1 MSILGGIVV
10 TSKGKITSKIQL
22 LFEVE
27 HEAPIYGRSASL
39 YRTFVL
45 TASRASLVAQLPG

>member
-1 MSILGGIVV
+1 MSILGGKVV

-22 LFEVE
+22 LFGVE

-39 YRTFVL
+39 YKFFPK
-45 TASRASLVAQLPG
+45 S